1 MLLPIEAYGS
11 SSLRKVGEEVPEDY
25 PQLQELID
33 NMLETMYNAPGVGLA
48 APQVNLALR
57 LFVIDSTQFYDEED
71 EEDEGNEGENEQK
84 GLKEVFINPEIIER
98 YGEDTLYE
106 EGCLSIPGIREEIQR
121 PAQIRIQY
129 YDRDFNFHDEQF
141 DGLDARV
148 IQHEYDHINGILF
161 TDHLKP
167 MKKRTLQKSLNEIS
181 EGKVKVHY
189 KMRFPKQ
196 QKKRV

>member
-11 SSLRKVGEEVPEDY
+11 SALRKVGEEVPEDY

-48 APQVNLALR
+48 APQLNLALR

-71 EEDEGNEGENEQK
+71 EEETEEK
-84 GLKEVFINPEIIER
+84 GLKEVFINPEIIEK
-98 YGEDTLYE
+98 YGEDTFYE
-106 EGCLSIPGIREEIQR
+106 EGCLSIPGIREQIVR
-121 PAQIRIQY
+121 PSQIHIQY
-129 YDRDFNFHDEQF
+129 YDRNFNFHDEQF
-141 DGLDARV
+141 EGLDARV

-167 MKKRTLQKSLNEIS
+167 IKKRTLQKSLNEIS
-181 EGKVKVHY
+181 QGKVKVQY

>member
-1 MLLPIEAYGS
+1 MLLHIEAYGS
-11 SSLRKVGEEVPEDY
+11 SALRKVGEEVPEDY
-25 PQLQELID
+25 PQIQELID

-57 LFVIDSTQFYDEED
+57 LFVIDSTQFYDDEEEED
-71 EEDEGNEGENEQK
+71 EQEEEK
-84 GLKEVFINPEIIER
+84 GIKQIFINPKIIQR
-98 YGEDTLYE
+98 YGEETSYE
-106 EGCLSIPGIREEIQR
+106 EGCLSIPGIREEILR
-121 PAQIRIQY
+121 PGQIRIQY

-141 DGLDARV
+141 NGLDARV

-167 MKKRTLQKSLNEIS
+167 MKKRTLQKSLNDIS
-181 EGKVKVHY
+181 QGKVKVHY

>member
-11 SSLRKVGEEVPEDY
+11 SALRKVGEEVPEDY

-48 APQVNLALR
+48 APQLNLALR

-71 EEDEGNEGENEQK
+71 EEETEEK
-84 GLKEVFINPEIIER
+84 GLKEVFINPEIIEK
-98 YGEDTLYE
+98 YGEDTFYE
-106 EGCLSIPGIREEIQR
+106 EGCLSIPGIREQIVR
-121 PAQIRIQY
+121 PSQIHIQY

-141 DGLDARV
+141 EGLDARV
-148 IQHEYDHINGILF
+148 IQHEYDHINGVLF

-167 MKKRTLQKSLNEIS
+167 IKKRTLQKSLNEIGQ
-181 EGKVKVHY
+181 GKVKVQY

>member
-11 SSLRKVGEEVPEDY
+11 SALRKVGEEVPEDY

-48 APQVNLALR
+48 APQLNLALR

-71 EEDEGNEGENEQK
+71 EEETEEK
-84 GLKEVFINPEIIER
+84 GLKEVFINPEIIEK
-98 YGEDTLYE
+98 YGEDTFYE
-106 EGCLSIPGIREEIQR
+106 EGCLSIPGIREQIVR
-121 PAQIRIQY
+121 PSQIHIQY

-141 DGLDARV
+141 EGLDARV
-148 IQHEYDHINGILF
+148 IQHEYDHINGVLF

-167 MKKRTLQKSLNEIS
+167 IKKRTLQKSLNEIS
-181 EGKVKVHY
+181 QGKVKVQY

>member
-1 MLLPIEAYGS
+1 MLLHIEAYGS
-11 SSLRKVGEEVPEDY
+11 SALRKVGEEVPEDY
-25 PQLQELID
+25 PQIQELID

-57 LFVIDSTQFYDEED
+57 LFVIDSTQFYDDEEEED
-71 EEDEGNEGENEQK
+71 EQEEEK
-84 GLKEVFINPEIIER
+84 GIKQIFINPKIIQR
-98 YGEDTLYE
+98 YGEETSYE
-106 EGCLSIPGIREEIQR
+106 EGCLSIPGIREEILR
-121 PAQIRIQY
+121 PGQIRIQY

-167 MKKRTLQKSLNEIS
+167 MKKRTLQKSLNDIS
-181 EGKVKVHY
+181 QGKVKVHY